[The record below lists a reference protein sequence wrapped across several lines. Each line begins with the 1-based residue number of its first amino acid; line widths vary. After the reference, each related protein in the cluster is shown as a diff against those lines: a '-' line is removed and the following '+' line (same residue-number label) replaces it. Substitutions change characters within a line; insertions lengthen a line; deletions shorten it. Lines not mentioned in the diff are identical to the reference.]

1 MQKEKKS
8 HRAKFQNFKW
18 RQQQFG
24 NIQSARFSKRLGPN
38 IFQFTLNLGLGK

>member
-1 MQKEKKS
+1 MLMQKKKS

-24 NIQSARFSKRLGPN
+24 NNQSARFSKRLGL
-38 IFQFTLNLGLGK
+38 FCVK